1 MDLHVVTSALRNY
14 SSDLHVW
21 SGDTAAATS
30 YVSSNLDLTWSD
42 GMMFQ
47 PVIQVNDNVVPAI
60 TDALARIKTVLEAS
74 GLELR
79 AAAKMYDETDH
90 GVAVD
95 MDKKYEAVG
104 PPGQRYADIA
114 SPSTDEVP
122 EPPKGEPSS
131 PTPTPVPSSGGG
143 GGGGGGGSW

>member
-14 SSDLHVW
+14 SSDLHSW
-21 SGDTAAATS
+21 SGDTSAATS
-30 YVSSNLDLTWSD
+30 YVSSHLNLTWSD

-60 TDALARIKTVLEAS
+60 QDALARIKTVLEAS

-79 AAAKMYDETDH
+79 AAAKMYDETDKE
-90 GVAVD
+90 VAGHLD
-95 MDKKYEAVG
+95 QKYEAIG
-104 PPGQRYADIA
+104 PPAQRYSDIA
-114 SPSTDEVP
+114 SPATDTVP
-122 EPPKGEPSS
+122 EPPEGEPTS
-131 PTPTPVPSSGGG
+131 PTPSPSSGGG